1 MIEDLHDK
9 MNKIIAKQVMLEKLI
24 RDDKNDNDK
33 EE

>member
-24 RDDKNDNDK
+24 RDDKNNNDK

>member
-9 MNKIIAKQVMLEKLI
+9 MNKIIAKQVILEKLI
-24 RDDKNDNDK
+24 RDEKNNSDK